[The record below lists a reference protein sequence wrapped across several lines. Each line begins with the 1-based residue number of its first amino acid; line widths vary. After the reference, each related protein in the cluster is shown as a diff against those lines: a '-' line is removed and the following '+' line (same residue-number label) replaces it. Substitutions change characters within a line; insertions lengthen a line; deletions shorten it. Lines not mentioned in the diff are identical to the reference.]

1 MRYPAPARVPTP
13 LHNLI
18 TPERGGHPTIGYEE
32 PGAPTAPLALDHTT
46 RARVLS
52 TEPSTEPLAREAPGA
67 GEAGGRC
74 PACNAPLAD
83 DQRYCLE
90 CGERLAPIS
99 GFLMGRGS
107 QATEERH
114 APTAPPDAPPAPDT
128 AGAPRSNLLGV
139 LAGVGVLLLAMGVGV
154 LIGRAGNSKPSA
166 ARPEVITEAAPTAP
180 SGPAEAAF
188 AGDWPASRS
197 GYTVQLSTLPSSST
211 VAAVTAAKAAAAA
224 KGAPAVG
231 ALASSEFA
239 SLPSGSYVIYSGVY
253 HSPGQAQ
260 HALVRLRAKFPAAK
274 TIHVSGGGS
283 GGGSSGSSSSGGSAG
298 GSSHGGGSLSHPA
311 PSSTLKSLKGK
322 GKNYVEASKNLPDV
336 VETG

>member
-1 MRYPAPARVPTP
+1 MRAESAGCPRP
-13 LHNLI
+13 I
-18 TPERGGHPTIGYEE
+18 
-32 PGAPTAPLALDHTT
+32 DQ

-52 TEPSTEPLAREAPGA
+52 TEPSTEPLAREALAA
-67 GEAGGRC
+67 GEASPRC
-74 PACNAPLAD
+74 SACNSPIAG

-99 GFLMGRGS
+99 GFLWARARTG
-107 QATEERH
+107 
-114 APTAPPDAPPAPDT
+114 
-128 AGAPRSNLLGV
+128 PRSSGPPRRHPTPRRRRTRQQPHAAPLLGV
-139 LAGVGVLLLAMGVGV
+139 LAGVGLLLLAMGVGV
-154 LIGRAGNSKPSA
+154 LIGRAGNSHRRGQ
-166 ARPEVITEAAPTAP
+166 ARGDHPGGPPRRERAPPKSTFT
-180 SGPAEAAF
+180 S
-188 AGDWPASRS
+188 DWPASRS
-197 GYTVQLSTLPSSST
+197 GYTVQLSTLPSIQHRGRRDGRQG
-211 VAAVTAAKAAAAA
+211 APRRA

-231 ALASSEFA
+231 ALASSEFS

-253 HSPGQAQ
+253 HSAGEAQ
-260 HALVRLRAKFPAAK
+260 KALARLRAKFPAAK

-283 GGGSSGSSSSGGSAG
+283 RGGGSSGSSSNGGSSG